1 MGGTRISFAILGLCA
16 ATSTA
21 RAGHICE
28 LAEEGV
34 LEVDA
39 SLDEWRDFAPLS
51 RGRGDADASFE
62 MRCGY
67 DKHRLYVAVR
77 IKDERIIRTSKG
89 ESGSDDNLVVSLRAG
104 GDASRSLRVF
114 PGTRG
119 YKPKRVG
126 AGGKIKVDDTL
137 LEDGWALEA
146 SVPLSAIPGWGPS
159 TPLLHGEVTYR
170 DVDKAG
176 AGPEA
181 RLPFIGSMHFSAD
194 VPALRGFLA
203 AAKLTVKELRLDT
216 LADVDGLAGTER
228 VVAGGRFLGVLSDEF
243 AFIELPVE
251 SPGDVLDVKLVDFDG
266 DGRDSIV
273 AHFRQNGGGG
283 SREVV
288 TVWNLNAGNQLAMSF
303 GFEVAVELG
312 ERRLVNLWSLVPA
325 GERRAPDKGKRPKKG
340 KRVPGQDLVVEVS
353 PQDNQGW
360 SAKSFA
366 QVVPS
371 TDVRPILTP
380 WGNGRRAV
388 VYYFDG
394 ETAMEAGALPAL
406 K

>member
-1 MGGTRISFAILGLCA
+1 MGGTRFSFAILGLCA
-16 ATSTA
+16 AAGTA

-77 IKDERIIRTSKG
+77 IKDERIIRTGKG
-89 ESGSDDNLVVSLRAG
+89 DSGSDDNLFLSLRAG
-104 GDASRSLRVF
+104 DASPRTLRLF

-119 YKPKRVG
+119 YKAKRVG
-126 AGGKIKVDDTL
+126 AGGKIRVDDTL

-146 SVPLSAIPGWGPS
+146 SLPLTSIQGWGPS
-159 TPLLHGEVTYR
+159 TPLLLGEVVYR

-176 AGPEA
+176 AGPEK
-181 RLPFIGSMHFSAD
+181 RLPFIGSMHFSTH

-203 AAKLTVKELRLDT
+203 AARLSVKELRLDD
-216 LADVDGLAGTER
+216 LADIDGLAGTER
-228 VVAGGRFLGVLSDEF
+228 VVSGGRLLGVLTDEF

-251 SPGDVLDVKLVDFDG
+251 SPADVLDVQLIDFDG
-266 DGRDSIV
+266 DGRHSIL
-273 AHFRQNGGGG
+273 AHFRQHGGGG
-283 SREVV
+283 IRELV
-288 TVWNLNAGNQLAMSF
+288 TIWNLNAGNQLAMAF

-312 ERRLVNLWSLVPA
+312 ERRLANRWSLVPA
-325 GERRAPDKGKRPKKG
+325 RGRRATEKGKRLKKG
-340 KRVPGQDLVVEVS
+340 EVVRGVDILVEVS
-353 PQDNQGW
+353 ADDNKGW

-366 QVVPS
+366 QVVPP
-371 TDVRPILTP
+371 TDVRPIMTP
-380 WGNGRRAV
+380 WGSGRRAV
-388 VYYFDG
+388 VYWFEG
-394 ETAMEAGALPAL
+394 ETPMEANALPE